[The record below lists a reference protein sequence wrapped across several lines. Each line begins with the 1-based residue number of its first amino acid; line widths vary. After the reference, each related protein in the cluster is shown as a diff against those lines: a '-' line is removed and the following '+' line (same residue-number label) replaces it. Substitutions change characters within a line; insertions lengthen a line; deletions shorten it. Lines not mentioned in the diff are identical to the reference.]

1 MNPRIVAFF
10 AALFVVVAA
19 AYLLGKPVD
28 PSELRPGASAPAA
41 SSPAGPSVAARGFPL
56 APARPGTASAPA
68 ARPRVAARASLYG
81 EYLAAR
87 SYRALYDRLHG
98 SPEGA
103 TGEGLYVMY
112 DILRKCATVTDR
124 PYRRGP
130 NAKPLEQRR
139 QEFLAAL
146 PTDDPQ
152 RDKRIAAF
160 EGAAVD
166 HCAGFE
172 GVSVTQADL
181 DRMLGE
187 AADAGDPKAKAAT
200 VESQIQEQRRAGQWR
215 TATLSESQISTLEDA
230 IGTKDPAAMMT
241 AGRLLSNTWPDMTMR
256 LGADA
261 NAVEPR
267 AFYNAWQVLACEYG
281 YPCGSDTPQLLQ
293 ACAYD
298 AHCDT
303 RSLPEYLYYYASSP
317 YEAQLV
323 SQYES
328 VLRTAIEKGD
338 WSQLIVTRGPNMPG
352 AARYMFGH
360 GPG

>member
-1 MNPRIVAFF
+1 MNARIVGFF
-10 AALFVVVAA
+10 AALVVVVAA
-19 AYLLGKPVD
+19 AYLLGKSVD
-28 PSELRPGASAPAA
+28 PSELRAGAASAPAA
-41 SSPAGPSVAARGFPL
+41 SSATRPSLAARGFPL
-56 APARPGTASAPA
+56 APAAPGAGAPA
-68 ARPRVAARASLYG
+68 PRPQAPARLSLYN

-87 SYRALYDRLHG
+87 SYRALYERLHG

-112 DILRKCATVTDR
+112 DILKKCATVTDR
-124 PYRRGP
+124 PYRRP
-130 NAKPLEQRR
+130 NAKPVDQRR

-146 PTDDPQ
+146 PPDDPQ

-160 EGAAVD
+160 EGTAVN
-166 HCAGFE
+166 HCEGFE
-172 GVSVTQADL
+172 GVTVTQAEL

-200 VESQIQEQRRAGQWR
+200 VESQVWAQRRAGQWR

-230 IGTKDPAAMMT
+230 VGTKDPAAMMT
-241 AGRLLSNTWPDMTMR
+241 AGRLLSNTWPDITMR
-256 LGADA
+256 LGEDA
-261 NAVEPR
+261 SAVEPR

-281 YPCGSDTPQLLQ
+281 YPCGADTPQLLQ
-293 ACAYD
+293 ACAYN

-338 WSQLIVTRGPNMPG
+338 WSQLTVTRGPGMPG
-352 AARYMFGH
+352 ATRYMFGH

>member
-1 MNPRIVAFF
+1 MNARIVGFF
-10 AALFVVVAA
+10 AALLVVVAA
-19 AYLLGKPVD
+19 AYLLGKRVD
-28 PSELRPGASAPAA
+28 PAELRAAAPAA
-41 SSPAGPSVAARGFPL
+41 DPAARPSLAARGFGP
-56 APARPGTASAPA
+56 APARPGAASAPPARPHAA
-68 ARPRVAARASLYG
+68 ARPSLYN

-112 DILRKCATVTDR
+112 DILKKCATVTDR
-124 PYRRGP
+124 PYRRQ
-130 NAKPLEQRR
+130 NAKPVDQRR

-146 PTDDPQ
+146 PPDDPQ

-160 EGAAVD
+160 EGTAVNR
-166 HCAGFE
+166 CEGFD
-172 GVSVTQADL
+172 GVTVTQAEL

-200 VESQIQEQRRAGQWR
+200 VESQVWAQRRAGQWR
-215 TATLSESQISTLEDA
+215 TATLSESQISTLEEA

-241 AGRLLSNTWPDMTMR
+241 AGRLLSNTWPDITMR

-261 NAVEPR
+261 NAVQPR

-293 ACAYD
+293 ACAYN

-338 WSQLIVTRGPNMPG
+338 WSQLTVTRGPGMPG
-352 AARYMFGH
+352 ATRYMFGH

>member
-1 MNPRIVAFF
+1 MNARIVAFF
-10 AALFVVVAA
+10 AALLVVVAA

-28 PSELRPGASAPAA
+28 PSELRAGASAPGA
-41 SSPAGPSVAARGFPL
+41 SSAPKPSLAARGFPL
-56 APARPGTASAPA
+56 VPARPGASSAPA
-68 ARPRVAARASLYG
+68 AHPHVTARPTLYN

-112 DILRKCATVTDR
+112 DILKKCATVTDL
-124 PYRRGP
+124 PYRRRP
-130 NAKPLEQRR
+130 AAKPVDQRR

-166 HCAGFE
+166 NCAGFE
-172 GVSVTQADL
+172 GATITQAEL
-181 DRMLGE
+181 DKMLGQ
-187 AADAGDPKAKAAT
+187 AVDAGDPKAKAAM
-200 VESQIQEQRRAGQWR
+200 VESQIWEQRRAGQWR
-215 TATLSESQISTLEDA
+215 TATLSESQISTLEEA
-230 IGTKDPAAMMT
+230 VGTKDPAAMMT
-241 AGRLLSNTWPDMTMR
+241 AGRLLSNTWPDTTMR
-256 LGADA
+256 LGADSS
-261 NAVEPR
+261 AVEPR

-281 YPCGSDTPQLLQ
+281 YPCGSDSPQLLQ
-293 ACAYD
+293 ACAYN

-338 WSQLIVTRGPNMPG
+338 WSQLTVTRGPNMPG
-352 AARYMFGH
+352 ATRYMFGH

>member
-1 MNPRIVAFF
+1 MNARIVAFF
-10 AALFVVVAA
+10 AALLVIVAA

-28 PSELRPGASAPAA
+28 PSELRPGASASAGSSAA
-41 SSPAGPSVAARGFPL
+41 KPPLTARGFPL
-56 APARPGTASAPA
+56 ALARPGGANTPLVHPHVA
-68 ARPRVAARASLYG
+68 ARPSLYN

-112 DILRKCATVTDR
+112 DILRECATVTDR

-130 NAKPLEQRR
+130 NVKPVDQRR

-146 PTDDPQ
+146 APDDPQ

-160 EGAAVD
+160 ETTAVD
-166 HCAGFE
+166 HCQGFE
-172 GVSVTQADL
+172 GLTVTQADL
-181 DRMLGE
+181 DKMLGQ
-187 AADAGDPKAKAAT
+187 AADAGDPKAKAAS
-200 VESQIQEQRRAGQWR
+200 VESQIWAERRAGQWR

-241 AGRLLSNTWPDMTMR
+241 AGRLLSNTWPDISMHVGTD
-256 LGADA
+256 G

-293 ACAYD
+293 ACAYNS
-298 AHCDT
+298 HCDAQT
-303 RSLPEYLYYYASSP
+303 LPEYLYYYSSSP
-317 YEAQLV
+317 HDAQLV
-323 SQYES
+323 AQYES

-338 WSQLIVTRGPNMPG
+338 WSQLTVTRGPNMPG
-352 AARYMFGH
+352 ATRYMFGH